1 MQSGNPGKL
10 SEGLIISRTNVASV
24 VSAVKSIQNSGTSIL
39 KGAGGGGRK
48 MLFNLCTCS
57 KERLFFAEKELT
69 RGGGIIR
76 DYLSVCMQT
85 TTIY

>member
-39 KGAGGGGRK
+39 KGAGGGRK
-48 MLFNLCTCS
+48 KNVVQLVYMF
-57 KERLFFAEKELT
+57 ERTAIFRWEGT
-69 RGGGIIR
+69 DQGGA
-76 DYLSVCMQT
+76 
-85 TTIY
+85 